1 MPLPEPSGARF
12 EDNDYGDDSQDIIQE
27 LRQLASRSVPSP
39 ELLRDMYTH
48 ARGGTLG
55 WRRVALWLRQR
66 GALLWLKRVFHGWA
80 TLPQHLSRWA
90 AASRRRP
97 EWALVGLVCLGLVF
111 LLLRDKRAQQAA
123 WQQERTQ
130 QATILAAYRDQLRA
144 QQAAWQ
150 QERTQQAAA
159 SQRQLETVPTA
170 DQGTP
175 GSGLLPQTL
184 PVADRDHTVSA
195 EVLLGFPPAAV
206 FFRRSPSLQA
216 PSDIVTEA
224 EQRFTV
230 SWQQREVL
238 SASLQR
244 AAAACEYADIQHRL
258 LNEPTFADDRL
269 QSPAKVAAKQLVL
282 GLLAHRTAALET
294 ARRYYESVTRS
305 PEADPETVAVA
316 WFELGVLHARTYQ
329 ATHERHAQQEAIAAL
344 RQSVISARRLSPTRA
359 QAQIELVMH
368 AVTPL
373 EERPPQACDT
383 REHSLEDLTALRT
396 VPNLRDL
403 VAASPL

>member
-1 MPLPEPSGARF
+1 
-12 EDNDYGDDSQDIIQE
+12 
-27 LRQLASRSVPSP
+27 
-39 ELLRDMYTH
+39 
-48 ARGGTLG
+48 
-55 WRRVALWLRQR
+55 
-66 GALLWLKRVFHGWA
+66 
-80 TLPQHLSRWA
+80 
-90 AASRRRP
+90 
-97 EWALVGLVCLGLVF
+97 
-111 LLLRDKRAQQAA
+111 
-123 WQQERTQ
+123 
-130 QATILAAYRDQLRA
+130 
-144 QQAAWQ
+144 
-150 QERTQQAAA
+150 
-159 SQRQLETVPTA
+159 
-170 DQGTP
+170 
-175 GSGLLPQTL
+175 
-184 PVADRDHTVSA
+184 
-195 EVLLGFPPAAV
+195 
-206 FFRRSPSLQA
+206 
-216 PSDIVTEA
+216 VTEA